1 MAVALAPYFREVV
14 ATDVFDYGFGRVADF
29 LKNKH
34 PAQSFDW
41 VITNPPFRLGEE
53 FISRSMDIARR
64 GVAMLTRTVFIES
77 VGRYERL
84 FKVNPPPGLRSS
96 RNVSRWSKV
105 ALTRRHQPQQ
115 GMRGWCGKRI
125 DSGDQSYFGYTDGGN
140 VRLEARFHG
149 GAVNQP
155 DEMTRGLVALKPNI
169 ILASNPYA
177 IRAVLNATR
186 DIPVVGVDL
195 ESDPVASGLVKS
207 LSRPGGNFTG
217 FFLDIPEL
225 GGKQIEL
232 LMEAVPGLTRVAI
245 VWDATIGEVQF
256 RATEGARRPKG
267 VVLQSLPIRRAEDF
281 DAALEQAVRNGAQG
295 VILLS
300 SPLIFLQRAHIADVA
315 AKARLPTISLF
326 TSFPRFGGLM
336 AYGPNFAS
344 IFTQAAEYVVRI
356 LAGARPGELPIQR
369 PTKFE
374 LIINAKA
381 ASAIGLDLPPALLA
395 RADEVIE

>member
-1 MAVALAPYFREVV
+1 MRRREFIALAGGAAAWPLTVRAQQSSSGLPVV
-14 ATDVFDYGFGRVADF
+14 GVLATTPSENHDAFVR
-29 LKNKH
+29 
-34 PAQSFDW
+34 
-41 VITNPPFRLGEE
+41 
-53 FISRSMDIARR
+53 
-64 GVAMLTRTVFIES
+64 
-77 VGRYERL
+77 
-84 FKVNPPPGLRSS
+84 
-96 RNVSRWSKV
+96 
-105 ALTRRHQPQQ
+105 ALQQ
-115 GMRGWCGKRI
+115 L
-125 DSGDQSYFGYTDGGN
+125 GYTNGGN
-140 VRLEARFHG
+140 VRLETRFHG

-155 DEMTRGLVALKPNI
+155 DEMARDLVALKPNI

-267 VVLQSLPIRRAEDF
+267 VVLQSLPIRLAEDF

-300 SPLIFLQRAHIADVA
+300 SPLIFLRRAHIADVA

-381 ASAIGLDLPPALLA
+381 ASAIGLDLPSALLA